1 LYRLANALCAVP
13 ALQATEQQWMLQ
25 HNLLPLNVQ
34 RKLRNGETV
43 IAESHPAATV
53 LWAEVLGP
61 TAAAAS
67 GMGAAVAAAAGSSGP
82 LQEALKHI
90 SSQQQLAAAAAA
102 AADQATGSAADAAAD
117 AAAGSA
123 NGVSRSGSLLG
134 LSGLDVSGPLSLGGS
149 FAPGLSPAEA
159 VVRLNSLYTT
169 WEELC
174 AKQVS
179 VLGLAVVRY
188 VTVSVTVVAMLQC
201 GFCLGND
208 SDDWLGLN

>member
-1 LYRLANALCAVP
+1 MVQASAMNTLYEAKCGAWVSNMSLSELTCRLLLVRVLP
-13 ALQATEQQWMLQ
+13 SFLQATEQQWMLQ

-67 GMGAAVAAAAGSSGP
+67 GMGAAAAAAAAAGSSAP
-82 LQEALKHI
+82 LQEALNRI

-102 AADQATGSAADAAAD
+102 ADQAADGAADAAA
-117 AAAGSA
+117 S

-134 LSGLDVSGPLSLGGS
+134 LSALDVSGPLSLGA

-174 AKQVS
+174 AKQVWR
-179 VLGLAVVRY
+179 G
-188 VTVSVTVVAMLQC
+188 
-201 GFCLGND
+201 
-208 SDDWLGLN
+208 

>member
-1 LYRLANALCAVP
+1 
-13 ALQATEQQWMLQ
+13 MLQ

-61 TAAAAS
+61 TAATAA
-67 GMGAAVAAAAGSSGP
+67 GLPAAGAAHHHP
-82 LQEALKHI
+82 LQEALKRI
-90 SSQQQLAAAAAA
+90 SSQQQLTAAATAA
-102 AADQATGSAADAAAD
+102 

-123 NGVSRSGSLLG
+123 AGGGGEGGGAEGTSSVSRSGSG
-134 LSGLDVSGPLSLGGS
+134 LALASLESSGPLGVGD
-149 FAPGLSPAEA
+149 FAPGQSPAEA

-174 AKQVS
+174 AKQVG
-179 VLGLAVVRY
+179 V
-188 VTVSVTVVAMLQC
+188 
-201 GFCLGND
+201 
-208 SDDWLGLN
+208 